1 MPQVGA
7 SHDVGH
13 DDGGRKEPD
22 LVGASTV
29 SGHGLSVT
37 GGGARSLG
45 RTGGVLSRKDRLQV
59 QFVLYFDTRA
69 EMLKTVP
76 CWCCTLYCTAARITV
91 LLHGK
96 C

>member
-1 MPQVGA
+1 MSQVGA

-13 DDGGRKEPD
+13 DNGGRKEPD
-22 LVGASTV
+22 LVGDPTV

-59 QFVLYFDTRA
+59 QFVFCCDTSRDA
-69 EMLKTVP
+69 QDDSLLVF
-76 CWCCTLYCTAARITV
+76 YCTAARITA
-91 LLHGK
+91 LLHDK
-96 C
+96 